1 MKRRDFLA
9 SGAASC
15 VGAATAR
22 VCRSNHLAKERPRL
36 GFSLYGMR
44 ALSIPRA
51 LELCASIGFRCVEL
65 PAMADWPG
73 APERLSDESTSI
85 LRGRLDDLQL
95 RLSAIMEN
103 LTLVANEQVHQ
114 ANLGRIGRACELSR
128 KLSPNG
134 PAIVETVMG
143 GAPKQ
148 WESTRNAMVESLGQW
163 AEAAKNDGGT
173 VAIKAHV
180 SGAAHLPEHIR
191 WLLDQVN
198 QPNLKAVFDYSHFQL
213 RGVDMNAAWKLLE
226 PSVVFIHIKD
236 SVGDLDKF
244 RFVLPGQGTIQYPEL
259 FRSIGDSATAAD
271 IVVEVSGQLHSQPSY
286 DPEAAARLSYANIAP
301 LFQNSSLGK

>member
-1 MKRRDFLA
+1 MKRRGFLA
-9 SGAASC
+9 SSAAACIS
-15 VGAATAR
+15 AAAAK
-22 VCRSNHLAKERPRL
+22 VCDSGQLAKGRSRL

-44 ALSIPRA
+44 ALPIPQA
-51 LELCASIGFRCVEL
+51 LELCASIGYRSVEI

-85 LRGRLDDLQL
+85 VRKRLDELEL

-103 LTLVANEQVHQ
+103 LTLVANEDVHR

-128 KLSPNG
+128 KLSPNE

-148 WESTRNAMVESLGQW
+148 WEPTRNAMVERLGQW
-163 AEAAKNDGGT
+163 AEAAKNSGGIL
-173 VAIKAHV
+173 AIKAHV
-180 SGAAHLPEHIR
+180 SGSAHLPEHVR

-213 RGVDMNAAWKLLE
+213 RGVDMKAAWKLLE
-226 PSVVFIHIKD
+226 SSVVFVHIKD

-259 FRSIGDSATAAD
+259 FRLIGDSATATD
-271 IVVEVSGQLHSQPSY
+271 IVVEVSGQIHSQPSY
-286 DPEAAARLSYANIAP
+286 DPEAAARLSYANIRS
-301 LFQNSSLGK
+301 LFQDSTLGK